1 MKHRCLILLALV
13 LALATSARAQVPEL
27 DPLSAALAEP
37 ALPSWEGDAG
47 TLRIRYGSETLF
59 EGAVQVRASEA
70 EEFRA
75 AKPGELV
82 FTPAQTTGERTQQ
95 FWKIEAAPDSGLSE
109 LFLSGELRTSAEGL
123 AAETRDA
130 HPHVQAR
137 LRRAA
142 LPLRGPRPGDRALLP
157 AALVPAAPQPAA
169 VQALDLQGLQGL
181 GRRLVLVV
189 GLPRRDRRAEARRG
203 RAGARGAAPA
213 RARPALAAARRR
225 LPDRHGHARGLAD
238 LEHAEVPRGCGRR
251 GRADQAERLPARR
264 LGLLGLQRRGGGE
277 AARRLV

>member
-123 AAETRDA
+123 AAETRGA
-130 HPHVQAR
+130 AQAR
-137 LRRAA
+137 LPLVRTSVGPSRNLRNNAVYDRHWDWLFGGPSGA
-142 LPLRGPRPGDRALLP
+142 TRIRMSKRDSDALHFHFEVRGPAIELSFLPLWFQQHRNLP
-157 AALVPAAPQPAA
+157 HYKPWTYKVFK
-169 VQALDLQGLQGL
+169 DS
-181 GRRLVLVV
+181 V
-189 GLPRRDRRAEARRG
+189 GGWCSWWA
-203 RAGARGAAPA
+203 
-213 RARPALAAARRR
+213 
-225 LPDRHGHARGLAD
+225 
-238 LEHAEVPRGCGRR
+238 
-251 GRADQAERLPARR
+251 
-264 LGLLGLQRRGGGE
+264 
-277 AARRLV
+277 